1 MVRLVDI
8 AKVAKVSQTVVS
20 AVLNGGASS
29 SRVSEKKRAEI
40 EAIAKRLNYVP
51 NNYARR
57 LRGKSSMTIGVLR
70 ESDDAAIR
78 FRQLHAL
85 ELEAER
91 HGYRLLVAEAHRNPK
106 ALMANYRSFMQYGV
120 DGVVIHANGLRDEFR
135 KIPKL
140 VVFGAE
146 PVTGLPSI
154 YYDMTNGYTQALESF
169 KAAGKKR
176 VALIISKLD
185 VDSVRARRNTFL
197 KLLPEAK
204 DNIIELPYQD
214 PENIREIM
222 SDLLKNVL
230 LPRKIDAVIMLN
242 DLWAMALLGQALKA
256 GLRVPEDLAIIGQDN
271 SDIGLSSHVSL
282 SSVDP
287 NPEGLGK
294 AIMELMLERISH
306 PEREIRS
313 IGVDTWLVNRESSAY
328 K

>member
-1 MVRLVDI
+1 MVRLIDI
-8 AKVAKVSQTVVS
+8 AKEAKVSQTVVS

-29 SRVSEKKRAEI
+29 SRVSEVKRAKI
-40 EAIAKRLNYVP
+40 VAIAKRLNYVP

-70 ESDDAAIR
+70 ESDDVSIR

-91 HGYRLLVAEAHRNPK
+91 HGYRLLVAEAHRDPK
-106 ALMANYRSFMQYGV
+106 ALMTNYQSFMQYGV
-120 DGVVIHANGLRDEFR
+120 DGVVIHANGMRDEFK

-146 PVTGLPSI
+146 PVSDLPSV
-154 YYDMTNGYTQALESF
+154 YYDMTNGYAQALENF
-169 KAAGKKR
+169 KAGGKKNI
-176 VALIISKLD
+176 ALIISKMD
-185 VDSVRARRNTFL
+185 AESVRARYNTFL

-204 DNIIELPYQD
+204 DNIIELPYKN
-214 PENIREIM
+214 PENIREMM
-222 SDLLKNVL
+222 SGLLINVL

-271 SDIGLSSHVSL
+271 SDFGLSSNIPL

-294 AIMELMLERISH
+294 AVMELMLERISH

-313 IGVDTWLVNRESSAY
+313 IGVDTWLVNRESS
-328 K
+328 